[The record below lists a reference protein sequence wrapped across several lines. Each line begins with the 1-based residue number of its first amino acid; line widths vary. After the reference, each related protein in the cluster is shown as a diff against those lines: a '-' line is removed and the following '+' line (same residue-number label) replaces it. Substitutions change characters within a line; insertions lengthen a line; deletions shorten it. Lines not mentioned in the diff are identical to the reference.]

1 MKQPPKMMQSST
13 GIDKE
18 TKQEKANPDMKVND
32 GSYFIK
38 YKEHVYTCQK
48 QRSNIHSLVT
58 SLSKSLLNTSFSMN
72 RGGFFWFRS
81 IHSIF
86 RWCV

>member
-32 GSYFIK
+32 GSY
-38 YKEHVYTCQK
+38 
-48 QRSNIHSLVT
+48 L
-58 SLSKSLLNTSFSMN
+58 
-72 RGGFFWFRS
+72 
-81 IHSIF
+81 
-86 RWCV
+86 